1 MTIQQPIVYNGVVVI
16 FHSIFFFQEVDLASD
31 KRKQFRDQKLTTFAE
46 FLRIAK
52 HAGKSVLFDLW
63 QPPPTHPHFS
73 SYINVTLDAI
83 ISSGINQSKV
93 GHKCLLS

>member
-1 MTIQQPIVYNGVVVI
+1 M
-16 FHSIFFFQEVDLASD
+16 DLTSD
-31 KRKQFRDQKLTTFAE
+31 KQFRDQKLTTFAE
-46 FLRIAK
+46 FLGIAK

-73 SYINVTLDAI
+73 GYINVTLEAI

-93 GHKCLLS
+93 GHKFLVITLTLTFLQCTMFSLLYVAIRTGG

>member
-1 MTIQQPIVYNGVVVI
+1 MT
-16 FHSIFFFQEVDLASD
+16 SD
-31 KRKQFRDQKLTTFAE
+31 KRFRDQKLTTFAE

-63 QPPPTHPHFS
+63 QPPPTHPYFS
-73 SYINVTLDAI
+73 SYINVTLEAI

-93 GHKCLLS
+93 GYRFVVITLTLTSLQCNMFSLLYVCSNKNRWLE